1 MKNEKLWNEYVEKN
15 KDAYGGCCVK
25 VAERVMQI
33 LDEDST
39 SLHDGYYPDIHTPH
53 GIICKA
59 DEDIKAG
66 GITGFMSGCVATMV
80 SNCHERGEEF
90 RKIWN
95 KEYKGSGTVNPAII
109 EIQV

>member
-15 KDAYGGCCVK
+15 NDSHGACCVN
-25 VAERVMQI
+25 VAKRVMQI
-33 LDEDST
+33 LEEDST
-39 SLHDGYYPDIHTPH
+39 PLHDGYFPDIHTPH

-59 DEDIKAG
+59 DEDIKG
-66 GITGFMSGCVATMV
+66 GISGFQAGCVATMV

-95 KEYKGSGTVNPAII
+95 KEYSGDGVINPAII
-109 EIQV
+109 QIG